1 MSVTNVKQACGKSE
15 DGTRPPPQPPIT
27 STPTAV
33 QGLRS
38 SSRSHPPSPLPARSS
53 CRGGVWRDTAGSPVS
68 PPESSPART
77 GNNLL
82 QIRPDWFSAP
92 WERRQGAV
100 GDPGWGDPG
109 PGGCSVCL
117 LRPRGCAGRGLKR
130 PRSLTPSVLLSCGP
144 DWEPRPTPASHL
156 PRGPR

>member
-1 MSVTNVKQACGKSE
+1 MTNVKQACGKSE

-77 GNNLL
+77 E
-82 QIRPDWFSAP
+82 IT
-92 WERRQGAV
+92 
-100 GDPGWGDPG
+100 
-109 PGGCSVCL
+109 CSRSGL
-117 LRPRGCAGRGLKR
+117 TGSQPHGRGGKGRWGTLD
-130 PRSLTPSVLLSCGP
+130 G
-144 DWEPRPTPASHL
+144 ETPALGDAVCAS
-156 PRGPR
+156 